1 MLNRF
6 LQSKRN
12 VPSTCRTALGANS
25 FTAPTLFYDDLLFIP
40 TRSVPSKR
48 YGTSHTTRE
57 REAKYSATTIET
69 NQGPFPQLHKPTAT
83 TRGVMAPVVRSWN
96 QLERIVNTLPVF
108 CCDAIVNLA
117 QSLILS
123 SFVVLG
129 RQQPPPTL
137 KGDNVLSISNECD

>member
-40 TRSVPSKR
+40 TRSVPSKK
-48 YGTSHTTRE
+48 YLPLIPRE

-83 TRGVMAPVVRSWN
+83 TRGVMALVARSWN

-129 RQQPPPTL
+129 RHQPPATV